1 MQPTRRQVLG
11 TLIGSAAAAVSAPLF
26 AQAWPAR
33 PIRLILPFGPGSAT
47 DVLARTISEPLSR
60 ALKQPIVLEHKA
72 GANTSIATGLVA
84 KGTPDG
90 YTLGLLTNSGLVA
103 NPGGMM
109 DNLPYDVNKEIA
121 LIAQVAAVNYVL
133 AVHPSITGKTLR
145 EVVDHVKANPGK
157 LSYGSGNTGGISFG
171 GHFAKSN
178 GLTIAHVPYK
188 SVPPALVDLAA
199 GHVQVMFPDTGSA
212 MAMIQAGKI
221 RPIAVPTAKRH
232 PLLPDVPT
240 YAESG
245 FPTPPDFS
253 GWWMLTAPAGTPN
266 EILDRLNAEL
276 TPILKQPDVVAA
288 LLRAGVI
295 AAPSTRDEAVRYQR
309 DQLALWT
316 KMIAETGLKI
326 Q

>member
-1 MQPTRRQVLG
+1 MQPTRRLVLG
-11 TLIGSAAAAVSAPLF
+11 SLLAAGVSPAF
-26 AQAWPAR
+26 AQSWPAR
-33 PIRLILPFGPGSAT
+33 PIKLIVPFGPGSAT

-121 LIAQVAAVNYVL
+121 LISQVAAVNYVL

-266 EILDRLNAEL
+266 EILDRLNAQL
-276 TPILKQPDVVAA
+276 TPILKQPDVVAT

>member
-1 MQPTRRQVLG
+1 MQPTRRLVLG
-11 TLIGSAAAAVSAPLF
+11 SLLAAGVSPAF

-33 PIRLILPFGPGSAT
+33 PIKMILPFGPGSAT

>member
-1 MQPTRRQVLG
+1 MHPTRRLLLG
-11 TLIGSAAAAVSAPLF
+11 SMLAAAAVPVM

-33 PIRLILPFGPGSAT
+33 PIKLILPFGPGSAT

-72 GANTSIATGLVA
+72 GANTSIATGLIA

-90 YTLGLLTNSGLVA
+90 YTIGLLTNSGLVA

-121 LIAQVAAVNYVL
+121 LIGQVASVNYVL
-133 AVHPSITGKTLR
+133 AVHPSITEKTLR
-145 EVVDHVKANPGK
+145 EVIDHVKANPGK
-157 LSYGSGNTGGISFG
+157 YSYGSGNTGGISFG

-178 GLTIAHVPYK
+178 GLGIAHVPYK
-188 SVPPALVDLAA
+188 SVPPGLVDLAA
-199 GHVQVMFPDTGSA
+199 GHIHLMFPDTGSA
-212 MAMIQAGKI
+212 MALIQAGRI
-221 RPIAVPTAKRH
+221 RPIAVPTARRQA
-232 PLLPDVPT
+232 LLPDVPT
-240 YAESG
+240 FAESG
-245 FPTPPDFS
+245 IATPPDFS

-276 TPILKQPDVVAA
+276 MPILRQPEIIAA
-288 LLRAGVI
+288 LLKGGIVAV
-295 AAPSTRDEAVRYQR
+295 PTSRDEAVRYQR
-309 DQLALWT
+309 DQLQVWT
-316 KMIAETGLKI
+316 RMIAETGLKV

>member
-1 MQPTRRQVLG
+1 MQPTRRLVLG
-11 TLIGSAAAAVSAPLF
+11 SLLAAGVSPAF
-26 AQAWPAR
+26 AQSWPAR
-33 PIRLILPFGPGSAT
+33 PIKMILPFGPGSAT

-121 LIAQVAAVNYVL
+121 LVAQVAAVNYVL

-145 EVVDHVKANPGK
+145 EVVDQLKASPGK
-157 LSYGSGNTGGISFG
+157 YSYGSGNTGGISYG
-171 GHFAKSN
+171 GYFAKSN

-188 SVPPALVDLAA
+188 SVPPALVDLVA
-199 GHVQVMFPDTGSA
+199 GHVQLMFPDTGSA

-221 RPIAVPTAKRH
+221 RPVAVPTAKRH

-240 YAESG
+240 FAESG

-276 TPILKQPDVVAA
+276 TPILKQPDVIAT

-295 AAPSTRDEAVRYQR
+295 AVPSTRDEAVRYQR
-309 DQLALWT
+309 DQLQLWT

>member
-1 MQPTRRQVLG
+1 MHPTRRLVLG
-11 TLIGSAAAAVSAPLF
+11 SLIAAGASPAF
-26 AQAWPAR
+26 AQSWPVR
-33 PIRLILPFGPGSAT
+33 PIKMILPFGPGSAT

-84 KGTPDG
+84 
-90 YTLGLLTNSGLVA
+90 

-121 LIAQVAAVNYVL
+121 LISLVASVNYVL
-133 AVHPSITGKTLR
+133 AAYTSIPGKTLR
-145 EVVDHVKANPGK
+145 DVVDHVKANPGK
-157 LSYGSGNTGGISFG
+157 LSYGSGNTGGISYG
-171 GHFAKSN
+171 GHFAKNN

-199 GHVQVMFPDTGSA
+199 GHVQLMFPDTGSA
-212 MAMIQAGKI
+212 MAMFQSGKI
-221 RPIAVPTAKRH
+221 RPIAVPSAKRH

-240 YAESG
+240 FAESG

-253 GWWMLTAPAGTPN
+253 GWWMLTAPTGTPN
-266 EILDRLNAEL
+266 EILDRVNTEL
-276 TPILKQPDVVAA
+276 APILKQPEIVAT

-295 AAPSTRDEAVRYQR
+295 AGSSSRDEAVRYQR
-309 DQLALWT
+309 AQLQLWT
-316 KMIAETGLKI
+316 AMIAEAGLKI

>member
-1 MQPTRRQVLG
+1 MQPTRRLILG
-11 TLIGSAAAAVSAPLF
+11 TLLAAGVSPAI

-33 PIRLILPFGPGSAT
+33 PIKVIVPFGPGSAT
-47 DVLARTISEPLSR
+47 DILARTIGEPLSR
-60 ALKQPIVLEHKA
+60 ALKQPIVFEHKA
-72 GANTSIATGLVA
+72 GANTAIATGLIA

-121 LIAQVAAVNYVL
+121 LIGQVAAVNYVL
-133 AVHPSITGKTLR
+133 TVHPSITGKTLR
-145 EVVDHVKANPGK
+145 EVVDHVKASPGK
-157 LSYGSGNTGGISFG
+157 YSYGSGNTGGISFG

-199 GHVQVMFPDTGSA
+199 GHVQLMFPDTGSA

-240 YAESG
+240 FAESG
-245 FPTPPDFS
+245 FATPPDFS
-253 GWWMLTAPAGTPN
+253 GWWMMTAPAGTPN
-266 EILDRLNAEL
+266 EILDRINAEL
-276 TPILKQPDVVAA
+276 TPILKQPEIVAT

-309 DQLALWT
+309 DQLQLWT

>member
-1 MQPTRRQVLG
+1 MQPTRRLVLG
-11 TLIGSAAAAVSAPLF
+11 SLLAAGVSPAF

-33 PIRLILPFGPGSAT
+33 PIKMILPFGPGSAT

-276 TPILKQPDVVAA
+276 TPILKQPDVVAT

>member
-1 MQPTRRQVLG
+1 MQPTRRLVLG
-11 TLIGSAAAAVSAPLF
+11 SLLAAGVSPAF
-26 AQAWPAR
+26 AQSWPAR
-33 PIRLILPFGPGSAT
+33 PIKLIVPFGPGSAT

-84 KGTPDG
+84 NGTPDG

-121 LIAQVAAVNYVL
+121 LISQVAAVNYVL

-276 TPILKQPDVVAA
+276 TPILKQPDVVAT

>member
-1 MQPTRRQVLG
+1 MQPTRRLVLG
-11 TLIGSAAAAVSAPLF
+11 SLLAAGVSPAF

-33 PIRLILPFGPGSAT
+33 PIKMILPFGPGSAT

-121 LIAQVAAVNYVL
+121 LISQVAAVNYVL

-276 TPILKQPDVVAA
+276 TPILKQPDVVAT

>member
-1 MQPTRRQVLG
+1 
-11 TLIGSAAAAVSAPLF
+11 
-26 AQAWPAR
+26 
-33 PIRLILPFGPGSAT
+33 
-47 DVLARTISEPLSR
+47 
-60 ALKQPIVLEHKA
+60 
-72 GANTSIATGLVA
+72 
-84 KGTPDG
+84 
-90 YTLGLLTNSGLVA
+90 
-103 NPGGMM
+103 M